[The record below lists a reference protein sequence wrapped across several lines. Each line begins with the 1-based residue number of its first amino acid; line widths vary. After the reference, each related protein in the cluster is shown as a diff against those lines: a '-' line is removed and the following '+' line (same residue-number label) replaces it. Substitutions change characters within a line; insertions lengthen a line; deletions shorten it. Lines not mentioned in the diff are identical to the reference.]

1 MTKGSYQVRTQFIN
15 ADGLPTYTN
24 NLIKED
30 SPYLLQHAHNPVN
43 WYAWSDE
50 AFARAKQENKPVFL
64 SVGYSTCHWCHVME
78 EESFDNEA
86 VAKIL
91 NEHFISIKVDREQ
104 RPDLDEIYLSAVQIF
119 SGQGGWPI
127 SAFLTPDAKP
137 FFAAT
142 YLPQNVMI
150 IQLKQVYQRWQ
161 QEQPE
166 LEAMADEIHGYI
178 LEASRYQES
187 AAKVNDGIFADILV
201 RVLSYE
207 DKIYGGISEAPKF
220 PMAPLLWLIMNRL
233 QSPDAEQQGGAIQF
247 IHRTLNAML
256 QGGIYD
262 QLGGGFHRYAT
273 DKAWR
278 IPHFEKMLYD
288 QAQLILVY
296 SQAWLVFGDP
306 EYRRITKETCDYLL
320 RELRGENGCF
330 FSATDADSEGVEG
343 KYFVWSASEIEG
355 IFDKADCN
363 FIHSLYGI
371 IKADKSR
378 PVAENILYLPLPM
391 TETARANKLTYSQLI
406 EKLTPLRDKML
417 AHRNLRKAPF
427 MDNKQVTEWNAMAV
441 TALARAGLL
450 LGEADYITAAEKCTE
465 SLWHQAWNEK
475 TGLSRIMVE
484 NQPSVSAGLSDHAQ
498 LIQAML
504 TLFDATEK
512 PLWLTRTHTLFT
524 VMKEKFADE
533 ENGAFYNS
541 AVDPRG
547 PLPIRSKTAMDN
559 VSASGNSAAL
569 SAMVMLQQRDGS
581 PPLEKQINRQIS
593 VFADTINRSP
603 INMSAML
610 SAISELHHPVPGPI
624 VYGGAGKIRVKTW
637 LADNSNTLI
646 VSMNIAE
653 GWHIN
658 SNTPQ
663 QEELFATKLEPVGQA
678 RPNMMI
684 NYPNPTILAQSFQ
697 PQLLSIYS
705 DQVELQATL
714 ANIPKTGRMV
724 FRLTLQLC
732 SEDNCLPPEQL
743 LLTPIPPAQLP

>member
-1 MTKGSYQVRTQFIN
+1 MKKGSYQVRTQFIN

-43 WYAWSDE
+43 WSAWGDE
-50 AFARAKQENKPVFL
+50 AFARAKKENKPVFL

-78 EESFDNEA
+78 RESFDNEA
-86 VAKIL
+86 IAEIL
-91 NEHFISIKVDREQ
+91 NAHFISIKVDREQ
-104 RPDLDEIYLSAVQIF
+104 RPDLDEIYMSAVQIF

-142 YLPQNVMI
+142 YLPPKVMN
-150 IQLKQVYQRWQ
+150 IQLRQVYQRWQ
-161 QEQPE
+161 QAQPE
-166 LEAMADEIHGYI
+166 LEAMADEIHSYI

-187 AAKVNDGIFADILV
+187 AAWVNDGIFADVLV

-220 PMAPLLWLIMNRL
+220 PMAPLIWLIMNRI
-233 QSPDAEQQGGAIQF
+233 QSPDAESQGGAVQF

-288 QAQLILVY
+288 QAQLIQIY
-296 SQAWLVFGDP
+296 SQAWLIFGDP
-306 EYRRITKETCDYLL
+306 EYQRIAKETSDYLL
-320 RELRGENGCF
+320 RELRDENGCF
-330 FSATDADSEGVEG
+330 FSATDADSDGVEG
-343 KYFVWSASEIEG
+343 KYFFWRSAEIDTL
-355 IFDKADCN
+355 FDKADSN

-371 IKADKSR
+371 IKTDKTHAD
-378 PVAENILYLPLPM
+378 AENILYLVQPM
-391 TETARANKLTYSQLI
+391 TETAKTHKLSYPQFIDKLI
-406 EKLTPLRDKML
+406 PLRSKML
-417 AHRNLRKAPF
+417 AHRNLRNAPF
-427 MDNKQVTEWNAMAV
+427 MDNKQVTEWNALAI

-450 LGEADYITAAEKCTE
+450 LGETDYITAAEKCADT
-465 SLWHQAWNEK
+465 LWHQAWDK
-475 TGLSRIMVE
+475 KMGLSRIMLD
-484 NQPSVSAGLSDHAQ
+484 NQPSVSAGLVDHAQ

-504 TLFDATEK
+504 ILFDVTEQPK
-512 PLWLTRTHTLFT
+512 WLTRAQTLFT
-524 VMKEKFADE
+524 VMQKSFIDE
-533 ENGAFYNS
+533 ENDAYFNS
-541 AVDPRG
+541 AVNPRG
-547 PLPIRSKTAMDN
+547 PLPIRSKSAMDN

-581 PPLEKQINRQIS
+581 PALEKQINRQIS

-610 SAISELHHPVPGPI
+610 SAISELQHPVPAPI
-624 VYGGAGKIRVKTW
+624 IYGGMGKLRAKAW
-637 LADNSNTLI
+637 LAANDTLI
-646 VSMNIAE
+646 ISINIAK

-658 SNTPQ
+658 SNSPPR
-663 QEELFATKLEPVGQA
+663 EELIATQLEPVGQN
-678 RPNMMI
+678 RPNLLVH
-684 NYPNPTILAQSFQ
+684 YPSPTILAQTFQ
-697 PQLLSIYS
+697 PQLQSVYLDQIELRASLS
-705 DQVELQATL
+705 
-714 ANIPKTGRMV
+714 NIPATGQMV
-724 FRLTLQLC
+724 FRLSLQLC
-732 SEDNCLPPEQL
+732 SENKCLPPEQL
-743 LLTPIPPAQLP
+743 LLTPLPHKQLP